1 MSEKKYKVNI
11 SIDDVTP
18 HPYSSVKVLERC
30 SELIDI
36 FPNIK
41 FSLFIPTA
49 YWRTQKPITIT
60 PEPLT
65 LTKYPDF
72 CDLIRVLPKENF
84 EVGYHGHYHGI
95 PGENDNNEL
104 LDVNYEQAKEK
115 IQAMFDV
122 VEAVDLKDTFK
133 LILRPPA
140 WRMGPDCFDA
150 CKDMGIRSLA
160 LSDIDYALE
169 SNKGKDKEY
178 GSVSYSNVFPPFRP
192 LEFHEKTGIVY
203 HACEWD
209 RDYLDVTKREK
220 LTDFLTKELD
230 NIEFVF
236 LEDLV

>member
-1 MSEKKYKVNI
+1 MQYKINI

-30 SELIDI
+30 FELIKI
-36 FPNIK
+36 FPSIK
-41 FSLFIPTA
+41 FSLFTPTA
-49 YWRTQKPITIT
+49 YWRTHKPNTIT
-60 PEPLT
+60 PEPLI
-65 LTKYPDF
+65 LTKYAGF
-72 CDLIRVLPKENF
+72 CEIIKSLPKENF
-84 EVGYHGHYHGI
+84 EIGYHGHYHGI

-104 LDVNYEQAKEK
+104 LDVSYEQAKVI
-115 IQAMFDV
+115 IQSMFNV
-122 VEAVDLKDTFK
+122 VEAAGLKDTFRP
-133 LILRPPA
+133 ILRPPA

-169 SNKGKDKEY
+169 TYKRKDKEY
-178 GSVSYSNVFPPFRP
+178 ESVSYSNVFPPFRP
-192 LEFHEKTGIVY
+192 LKFHEKTGIVY

-209 RDYLDVTKREK
+209 RNYLDITKREE
-220 LTDFLTKELD
+220 LTDFLMKESG